1 MKACFRKSVMV
12 FDRDPGMLL
21 KCDLL
26 LKKKGYDV
34 YVSTHTDDIVGQVR
48 DHEPDIILMN
58 STLSADAT
66 DAIQKIKM
74 CEPLRMIPVI
84 RFSAKSTSDDAAL
97 HAVEAA
103 TRMSA

>member
-48 DHEPDIILMN
+48 EHEPDIILMN
-58 STLSADAT
+58 SAMPGDAADA
-66 DAIQKIKM
+66 ILKIKM

-84 RFSAKSTSDDAAL
+84 RFSAKAHTEETAV